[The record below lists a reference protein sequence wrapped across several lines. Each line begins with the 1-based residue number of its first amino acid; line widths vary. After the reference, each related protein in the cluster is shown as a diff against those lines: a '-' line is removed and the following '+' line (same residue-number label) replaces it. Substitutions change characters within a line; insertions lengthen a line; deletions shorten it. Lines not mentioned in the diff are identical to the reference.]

1 MDNLKISGRNAL
13 KIAGEELDYVYDQLR
28 HRDEELLALEKQV
41 KILREEGEK
50 RKKRLSNTIHLAEQT
65 QTKLKD
71 EINFWRSATMLMI
84 VVVFAEIAI
93 VRLFS

>member
-41 KILREEGEK
+41 KILREEKERQSDEFDTNLWIEK
-50 RKKRLSNTIHLAEQT
+50 SNNENKLYKLRVNNLSCISLSVYWFIA
-65 QTKLKD
+65 
-71 EINFWRSATMLMI
+71 A
-84 VVVFAEIAI
+84 VF
-93 VRLFS
+93 FYYF